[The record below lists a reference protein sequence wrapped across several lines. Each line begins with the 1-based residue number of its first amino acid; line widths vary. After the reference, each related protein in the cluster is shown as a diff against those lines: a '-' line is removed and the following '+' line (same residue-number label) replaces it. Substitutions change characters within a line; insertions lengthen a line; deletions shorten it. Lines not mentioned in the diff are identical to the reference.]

1 MESFQEAFN
10 NFDRDKNGFITKKEI
25 KKVVK
30 KCGSKIKTKDIEKM
44 VGSFGKCILV
54 KILKFRLKAL
64 TLIMMVR

>member
-1 MESFQEAFN
+1 MESFKEAFN

-44 VGSFGKCILV
+44 VNSFW
-54 KILKFRLKAL
+54 KFLLRFIFKNLDRKF
-64 TLIMMVR
+64 